1 MDSTKAALQIYDSLT
16 QSTRPFAPLDA
27 SGAVVK
33 MYVCGITVYDYCH
46 IGHGRT
52 SVVFDTIARH
62 LRYLGYQLNYVRNI
76 TDIDD
81 KIIKRAE
88 ESSMTITELTQT
100 YTETMLS
107 DERWLGNLA
116 PDQSPKASEHISQ
129 MHSFIGNLISK
140 GHAYVVGAG
149 DVYFRVRSLSSYGKL
164 SKRKI
169 NELLDGDRI
178 ENKKEKEDP
187 VDFALWKAAEANEV
201 GWPSPWGHGRPGW
214 HIECSTMVEQCL
226 GRHIDIHGGGSDLIF
241 PHHENEIA
249 QSEARFGAPMA
260 NFWMHSG
267 AVMVGED
274 KMSKS
279 LENFVLLSNL
289 KDQYAGKS
297 LRFYYLQNHYRSPI
311 EFTMDQLATRV
322 NSWERINNCYQRY
335 AQDLPP
341 GEMSS
346 VDRENE
352 YIQQFDQALN
362 NDFNTPEAIAVMF
375 AVVREIN
382 TAGQPA
388 ASRELCRVLGH
399 MLQRL
404 GLEDAEGIGSP
415 IIDEVF
421 VEEQLQMRRQARAE
435 RDWESADHI
444 REQLLRMGILIEDHA
459 DGSTSW
465 RSETE

>member
-249 QSEARFGAPMA
+249 QSEACFGAPMA

-267 AVMVGED
+267 SVMVGED

-279 LENFVLLSNL
+279 LENFVLLNNL
-289 KDQYAGKS
+289 KEQFTGKAI
-297 LRFYYLQNHYRSPI
+297 RFYYLQNHYRSPM
-311 EFTMDQLATRV
+311 EFSMKQLANRV

-335 AQDLPP
+335 AQDMPA
-341 GEMSS
+341 GAIS
-346 VDRENE
+346 VDKENE
-352 YIQQFDQALN
+352 HLQEFDRALN
-362 NDFNTPEAIAVMF
+362 NDFNTPEALAVVF

-382 TAGQPA
+382 SAGQPA

-415 IIDEVF
+415 IIDEAF

>member
-27 SGAVVK
+27 SGAVK
-33 MYVCGITVYDYCH
+33 MYVCGITVYDFCH
-46 IGHGRT
+46 VGHGRT

-81 KIIKRAE
+81 KIIQRAE
-88 ESSMTITELTQT
+88 ENATSIAQLTQT
-100 YTETMLS
+100 YTETMYS

-116 PDQSPKASEHISQ
+116 ANQSPKASEYIAH
-129 MHSFIGNLISK
+129 MHSFISNLINT
-140 GHAYVVGAG
+140 GYAYVAGAG
-149 DVYFRVRSLSSYGKL
+149 DVYFRVRLAVSYGKL

-187 VDFALWKAAEANEV
+187 LDFALWKAMDANEI

-249 QSEARFGAPMA
+249 QSEARFGAPLA

-279 LENFVLLSNL
+279 LDNFVFLNNL
-289 KDQYAGKS
+289 KEQYAGKA
-297 LRFYYLQNHYRSPI
+297 LRFYFLQNHYRSPM
-311 EFTMDQLATRV
+311 EFSMKQLEARI
-322 NSWERINNCYQRY
+322 NSWERIHNCYQRY
-335 AQDLPP
+335 AD
-341 GEMSS
+341 GTASGSIS
-346 VDRENE
+346 VPMEND
-352 YIQQFDQALN
+352 YLQAFDQALN

-404 GLEDAEGIGSP
+404 GLDDAEDIGTP
-415 IIDEVF
+415 IIDESF
-421 VEEQLQMRRQARAE
+421 VEEQLQVRRQARE
-435 RDWESADHI
+435 EHDWESADHI
-444 REQLLRMGILIEDHA
+444 REQLLRMGIVIQDHI